1 MSQADPSTAA
11 HATRHASG
19 HGAST
24 RANDGQA
31 ASAAQFAERLRA
43 AREADIWTNDAR
55 EGRTAAGAGRE
66 GFLRPDVDAA
76 GGPADGGGQGRDAET
91 LQLQLDPMHRNP
103 AFEAGLAGY
112 APGQQAFMTLHM
124 PGANAASGGTP
135 TMSLERFEQLAE
147 GLVTTVQMA
156 RRTVANKWNLRL
168 VMSPS
173 VLKDTALELAR
184 DGGRLTVR
192 IVTSSLDSYR
202 LAAPQVDQLRERLE
216 RRCEGFVEVSLHW
229 KPAAPSQ
236 QEV

>member
-11 HATRHASG
+11 HGARHVSS
-19 HGAST
+19 HGPST
-24 RANDGQA
+24 RAGDGHA

-43 AREADIWTNDAR
+43 AREADIWAQDGA
-55 EGRTAAGAGRE
+55 EGRTTSAPGRE
-66 GFLRPDVDAA
+66 ALLRA
-76 GGPADGGGQGRDAET
+76 GLDTPGGSAEGGSDGDGASPE
-91 LQLQLDPMHRNP
+91 LQLDPMHRNP
-103 AFEAGLAGY
+103 AFEAGFAGY
-112 APGQQAFMTLHM
+112 TPGQQAFMTLHM
-124 PGANAASGGTP
+124 PGANAASGSTP

-236 QEV
+236 HEV